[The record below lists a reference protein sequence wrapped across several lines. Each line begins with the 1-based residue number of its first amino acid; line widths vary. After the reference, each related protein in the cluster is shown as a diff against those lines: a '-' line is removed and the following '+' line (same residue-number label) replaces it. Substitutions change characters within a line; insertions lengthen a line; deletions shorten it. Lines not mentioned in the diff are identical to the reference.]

1 MVKENGNEMET
12 TMELATEVDMLTE
25 SRVSI
30 QRRTLLT
37 FYFHIEETI
46 YNNCMPVIVN

>member
-1 MVKENGNEMET
+1 MVKEIGNETET
-12 TMELATEVDMLTE
+12 TMELVTDVDMLTE

-30 QRRTLLT
+30 QRHTLLT
-37 FYFHIEETI
+37 FHFHIEETI